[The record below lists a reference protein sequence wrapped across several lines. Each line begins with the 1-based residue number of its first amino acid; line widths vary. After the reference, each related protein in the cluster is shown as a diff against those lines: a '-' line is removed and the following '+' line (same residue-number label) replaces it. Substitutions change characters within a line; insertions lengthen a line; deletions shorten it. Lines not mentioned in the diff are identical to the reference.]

1 MHPQVKTFHD
11 ARSGTA
17 THVVFQAPGTPC
29 AVIDPVFDLDPRSGH
44 TSDAPVEKVAG
55 FLSDQDLTIAWILE
69 THVHHDHLSGAAS
82 LKDRVG
88 GQIGIGAGI
97 SEVEEAIRR
106 VYDLDPPSG
115 STAAFDRL
123 LRDGDVLDLGGLN
136 IEVLAT
142 PGHTLDHLSYRI
154 GDAVFVG
161 DTIFMPGS
169 GTARCDFHRGDAR
182 QLYGSLQRLLALP
195 PETRLFMCHDYGAGG
210 SRPPAWE
217 SRVGEQFAGNI
228 HVHAGVSETE
238 YVAVRTE
245 RDRRLNAP
253 ALLLPSL
260 QVNIC
265 AGRLP
270 RPQSNGTV
278 YLRMPLDI
286 PGSAL

>member
-1 MHPQVKTFHD
+1 MPQVKTFHD

-17 THVVFQAPGTPC
+17 THVVYQAPSGPC

-44 TSDAPVEKVAG
+44 TSDAPVEGVAR
-55 FLSDQDLTIAWILE
+55 FLREQGLAVAWILE
-69 THVHHDHLSGAAS
+69 THVHHDHLSGAS
-82 LKDRVG
+82 RLKDKIG
-88 GQIGIGAGI
+88 GRIGIGAGI
-97 SEVEEAIRR
+97 GEVEEAIRR

-115 STAAFDRL
+115 SPAAFDRL
-123 LRDGDVLDLGGLN
+123 LRDGDVLDLGGLE

-161 DTIFMPGS
+161 DTIFMPDS

-182 QLYGSLQRLLALP
+182 QLYKSLQRLLALP

-217 SRVGEQFAGNI
+217 SSVGEQLAGNI

-238 YVAVRTE
+238 YVMVRTE
-245 RDRRLNAP
+245 RDRTLDAP
-253 ALLLPSL
+253 ALLLASL

-270 RPQSNGTV
+270 APRDNGTV
-278 YLRMPLDI
+278 YLRMPLDV
-286 PGSAL
+286 PGNAL

>member
-154 GDAVFVG
+154 GDAV
-161 DTIFMPGS
+161 S
-169 GTARCDFHRGDAR
+169 ARNTHAAIYDA
-182 QLYGSLQRLLALP
+182 LRL
-195 PETRLFMCHDYGAGG
+195 
-210 SRPPAWE
+210 
-217 SRVGEQFAGNI
+217 
-228 HVHAGVSETE
+228 
-238 YVAVRTE
+238 VRT
-245 RDRRLNAP
+245 L
-253 ALLLPSL
+253 
-260 QVNIC
+260 
-265 AGRLP
+265 
-270 RPQSNGTV
+270 
-278 YLRMPLDI
+278 
-286 PGSAL
+286 